1 MKHGF
6 RVSEIRQALVGNR
19 FTVVR
24 HETPESI
31 QKTYFDERTDGQTAY
46 ENIHFILAEKAE

>member
-6 RVSEIRQALVGNR
+6 RVSEIRQALAGNR

-31 QKTYFDERTDGQTAY
+31 QKTYFDERSDGQTAY